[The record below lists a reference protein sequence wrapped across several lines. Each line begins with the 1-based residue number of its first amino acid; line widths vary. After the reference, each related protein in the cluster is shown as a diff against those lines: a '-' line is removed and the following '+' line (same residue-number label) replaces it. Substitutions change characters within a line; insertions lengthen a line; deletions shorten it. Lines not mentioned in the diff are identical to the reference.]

1 MAGWFRV
8 FMLQEDGPEPSS
20 FMESL
25 QLILP
30 EVTGKFRADE
40 DGWFQLILSHS
51 SFGELSIDHFL
62 SSEKGVRAE
71 INTWAAWLESKQ
83 RLDLMERIIQ
93 VKQILSFEV
102 TPELEENG
110 TDPSLFKKL
119 SLTLASISQGFVH
132 IDGIGFIEADGSLLI
147 EDENPSEIGLK

>member
-8 FMLQEDGPEPSS
+8 FMLQEVGPEPSS
-20 FMESL
+20 IMEQL
-25 QLILP
+25 QMFLP
-30 EVTGKFRADE
+30 QIQGKFRADE
-40 DGWFQLILSHS
+40 DGWFQLVLSHAS
-51 SFGELSIDHFL
+51 LGELILDHFL

-71 INTWAAWLESKQ
+71 LNTWAAWFESKQ

-102 TPELEENG
+102 TPELEENV

-119 SLTLASISQGFVH
+119 SMVLAALGQGFIH

-147 EDENPSEIGLK
+147 EDENPAEIGLK